1 LDGRLIRQ
9 LTRSASTH
17 YVGDEVDV
25 EIRGPT
31 ADSIPIR

>member
-1 LDGRLIRQ
+1 LDGRRIRQ
-9 LTRSASTH
+9 LTRTAGTH

-31 ADSIPIR
+31 AYSIPIR